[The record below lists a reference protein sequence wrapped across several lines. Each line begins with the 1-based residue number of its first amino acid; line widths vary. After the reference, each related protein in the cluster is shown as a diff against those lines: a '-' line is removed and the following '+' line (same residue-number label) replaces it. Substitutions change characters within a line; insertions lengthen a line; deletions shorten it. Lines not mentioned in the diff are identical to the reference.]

1 MMTSAP
7 WRPIVGSCLQ
17 EVGSCPRVAEGGDVA
32 AEACGLTWHLK
43 MLHEG
48 EVITVQFND
57 RRAAA
62 GDNDQDVGRVGVA
75 IAR

>member
-1 MMTSAP
+1 MMARAP
-7 WRPIVGSCLQ
+7 WCAVVGPCLQ
-17 EVGSCPRVAEGGDVA
+17 EVGSCPCVAEGSDVA
-32 AEACGLTWHLK
+32 AEACGLTGHLK

-62 GDNDQDVGRVGVA
+62 GDNDQDVGRVGIA